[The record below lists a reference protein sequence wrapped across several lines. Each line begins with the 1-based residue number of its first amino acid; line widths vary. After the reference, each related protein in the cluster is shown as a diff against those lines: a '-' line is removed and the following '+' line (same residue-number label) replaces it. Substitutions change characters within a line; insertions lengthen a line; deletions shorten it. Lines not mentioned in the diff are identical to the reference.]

1 MSKERPTP
9 IDQAER
15 DSIARLLDDTLFVEA
30 GAGTGKT
37 SALVSRI
44 LGLIEFGRCSIDQI
58 AAITFADSAASELRE
73 RVRLALETRSSDPE
87 LDQDKR
93 QLCRLALENME
104 SASIQTLHSFSGA
117 LLRQRPLE
125 AGLPPDFETWSEVQS
140 GADFERRW
148 QIWLDQALDSE
159 TLGPALATVLTL
171 GITLDNLR
179 SITRAFHGNYDL
191 LGEPVVRPVAP
202 PREAARRLVESVG
215 EIERLCSFS
224 KLKDEDP
231 LFQHA
236 LRLTGL
242 CERLQAAGLS
252 SDMTLI
258 TLFRWGRLSQ
268 RNGRQSDWE
277 TDPDSGA
284 NACAALK
291 GLLTEMESLRVFEVE
306 SYGQEAL
313 AQLVDGIRRF
323 VLEYAED
330 RRNEGTAVFQ
340 DLLVWARDLVQ
351 TNDEARSHF
360 QASFRYVLVDEFQDT
375 DPIQAEIACFLA
387 ADAGDASKR
396 DWKTLSLVPG
406 KLFVV
411 GDPKQSIY
419 RFRRADIEA
428 VENVRNML
436 VANPTRL
443 IQNFRSTPR
452 ILRWVNRLF
461 EQWMDA
467 KASPGVQA
475 EYIPLAAQ
483 DDSAGGSEDS
493 VYWMG
498 SASEDKASQ
507 VRRDEGKNISN
518 LVRKIKDDSWLV
530 HDRTTRAHRP
540 ARYQDIC
547 LLLPTRTGLRILEQA
562 LEQAGVPF
570 RVESQTLVLATQDV
584 KDLLSCLRAIDSPAD
599 QISLVA
605 ALRSSAFGCS
615 DPELL
620 QFVEK
625 GGEFNYLD
633 NKSDDGPVSEGLD
646 TLRRYHLGR
655 NLWALEELVENF
667 VRERRMVESGFGR
680 ARPREKW
687 RRLRFIV
694 DQARSYGLINGGS
707 LRGFLDWMDQQIEER
722 ARIVESPVPESDDDA
737 VRIMTVHASKGLE
750 FPIVILTGLGSGE
763 SRQHE
768 PVLFDRTS
776 RSVEVGFGAQ
786 NDPIRFRTAG
796 FDDVLARERLAESA
810 ESVRLAYVAATR
822 ARDHLVVSLFH
833 SQNNKSCAAATITGF
848 MEGADDFWL
857 EISEESLLSGGRADA
872 GQTTSATVQDDAT
885 QRSKWIE
892 EREQIVRQASRPQTI
907 SATALAAIAKDESGQ
922 GHIPYR
928 RGRGSTNLGRAVH
941 SVLQTVDMESGNDL
955 ESVSRAQATVEGV
968 AGRWEEIQGLARN
981 ALGSEAVRA
990 AISSGRYFRELFVS
1004 APINDALIEG
1014 FIDLLFED
1022 ENGLTI
1028 VDYKTDDVDS
1038 AEEIDRA
1045 LEKYGSQMGAY
1056 AYAVQQATG
1065 MPVRRA
1071 ILLFLR
1077 PKREVVFDDIGSLI
1091 SRVEERAP
1099 DLLKAE

>member
-1 MSKERPTP
+1 MSEERPTP

-44 LGLIEFGRCSIDQI
+44 VGLIESKKCSIDQI

-73 RVRLALETRSSDPE
+73 RVRLALESRSSDAGS
-87 LDQDKR
+87 DQDKR
-93 QLCRLALENME
+93 DLCRLALENME

-125 AGLPPDFETWSEVQS
+125 AGLPPDFETWSDIQS

-159 TLGPALATVLTL
+159 TLGPALTSALTL

-179 SITRAFHGNYDL
+179 SIAVAFHGNYDL
-191 LGEPVVRPVAP
+191 LGDLLEMPAAP
-202 PREAARRLVESVG
+202 PREAAKRLVESVG
-215 EIERLCSFS
+215 EIDRLCSFS
-224 KLKDEDP
+224 KLGAEDP

-236 LRLTGL
+236 VRLTGL
-242 CERLQAAGLS
+242 CQRLQSADLS

-277 TDPDSGA
+277 VDPDSGA

-291 GLLTEMESLRVFEVE
+291 ALLADLESVRVFEVE
-306 SYGQEAL
+306 SYGQDAL
-313 AQLVDGIRRF
+313 ALLVDGIRQF
-323 VLEYAED
+323 VLEYADE
-330 RRNEGTAVFQ
+330 RRNDGTAVFQ
-340 DLLVWARDLVQ
+340 DLLVWARDLLK
-351 TNDEARSHF
+351 NDREARSHF
-360 QASFRYVLVDEFQDT
+360 QANFRHVLIDEFQDT

-387 ADAGDASKR
+387 AEAGDASKR
-396 DWKTLSLVPG
+396 DWKDLSLVPG

-428 VENVRNML
+428 VENVRKML

-443 IQNFRSTPR
+443 VQNFRSTPG

-467 KASPGVQA
+467 KAAPGIQA

-483 DDSAGGSEDS
+483 EDSTGDFETS

-507 VRRDEGKNISN
+507 VRRDEGRNISN
-518 LVRKIKDDSWLV
+518 LILKIKDDGWLV
-530 HDRTTRAHRP
+530 YDRATMALRP

-547 LLLPTRTGLRILEQA
+547 LLLPTRTGLRILEEA

-599 QISLVA
+599 QIALVA

-620 QFVEK
+620 EFVEA
-625 GGEFNYLD
+625 GGEFNYLND
-633 NKSDDGPVSEGLD
+633 KSGDDPISVALD

-655 NLWALEELVENF
+655 NLWALEELVEKF

-694 DQARSYGLINGGS
+694 DQARSYSSINGGS

-750 FPIVILTGLGSGE
+750 FPVVILTGLGAGE
-763 SRQHE
+763 HRQHE
-768 PVLFDRTS
+768 PVLFDRSS

-833 SQNNKSCAAATITGF
+833 SKNNKSCAAATITGF
-848 MEGADDFWL
+848 LEGADDLWL
-857 EISEESLLSGGRADA
+857 EIIEDSSLSRRVGAVAQTSSG
-872 GQTTSATVQDDAT
+872 TVRDDAT
-885 QRSKWIE
+885 KRSEWIE
-892 EREQIVRQASRPQTI
+892 GREQVVKRASRPQTI
-907 SATALAAIAKDESGQ
+907 SATACWTSG
-922 GHIPYR
+922 
-928 RGRGSTNLGRAVH
+928 
-941 SVLQTVDMESGNDL
+941 
-955 ESVSRAQATVEGV
+955 
-968 AGRWEEIQGLARN
+968 W
-981 ALGSEAVRA
+981 
-990 AISSGRYFRELFVS
+990 
-1004 APINDALIEG
+1004 
-1014 FIDLLFED
+1014 
-1022 ENGLTI
+1022 
-1028 VDYKTDDVDS
+1028 
-1038 AEEIDRA
+1038 
-1045 LEKYGSQMGAY
+1045 
-1056 AYAVQQATG
+1056 
-1065 MPVRRA
+1065 
-1071 ILLFLR
+1071 
-1077 PKREVVFDDIGSLI
+1077 
-1091 SRVEERAP
+1091 
-1099 DLLKAE
+1099 

>member
-1 MSKERPTP
+1 MVNERPLP
-9 IDQAER
+9 IDQAQR
-15 DSIARLLDDTLFVEA
+15 DNIAQLLDDTLFVEA

-44 LGLIEFGRCSIDQI
+44 LGLIESKKCSIDQI

-73 RVRLALETRSSDPE
+73 RVRMALESRSSDLG
-87 LDQDKR
+87 LDQGKR
-93 QLCRLALENME
+93 DLCRLALENME

-125 AGLPPDFETWSEVQS
+125 AGLPPDFETWSEIES

-148 QIWLDQALDSE
+148 QIWLDQTLDSE
-159 TLGPALATVLTL
+159 ILGPALAAALTL

-179 SITRAFHGNYDL
+179 SVATAFHANYDL
-191 LGEPVVRPVAP
+191 LGSPVDRPVPP
-202 PREAARRLVESVG
+202 PREAASRLVESVG
-215 EIERLCSFS
+215 EIDRLCAFS
-224 KLKDEDP
+224 KLGEDDP
-231 LFQHA
+231 LFQHSV
-236 LRLTGL
+236 RLHGL
-242 CERLQAAGLS
+242 CQRLQSSDLS

-258 TLFRWGRLSQ
+258 TLLRWGRLSQ

-277 TDPDSGA
+277 TDPESGA

-291 GLLTEMESLRVFEVE
+291 ALFTELEALRVYELE
-306 SYGQEAL
+306 SYGREAL
-313 AQLVDGIRRF
+313 AQLADGIRSF
-323 VLEYAED
+323 VLEYADE
-330 RRNEGTAVFQ
+330 RRNNGTAVFQ
-340 DLLVWARDLVQ
+340 DLLVWARDLLK
-351 TNDEARSHF
+351 TDEEARSHF
-360 QASFRYVLVDEFQDT
+360 QANYTHVLIDEFQDT

-387 ADAGDASKR
+387 AEAEEGSKR
-396 DWKTLSLVPG
+396 DWKNLSLVPG

-428 VENVRNML
+428 VENVRDML
-436 VANPTRL
+436 VADPTRL
-443 IQNFRSTPR
+443 VQNFRSTPG

-467 KASPGVQA
+467 EAAPGVQS
-475 EYIPLAAQ
+475 EYVPLAAQ
-483 DDSAGGSEDS
+483 DDPASASEAS

-498 SASEDKASQ
+498 GASEDKAPQ
-507 VRRDEGKNISN
+507 VRKEEGRNISG
-518 LVRKIKDDSWLV
+518 LVRGIKDDGWLV
-530 HDRTTRAHRP
+530 YDRASMSHRP

-599 QISLVA
+599 QIALVA

-620 QFVEK
+620 EFVEA

-633 NKSDDGPVSEGLD
+633 NKSDSGPISEALD
-646 TLRRYHLGR
+646 TLRRFHQGR
-655 NLWALEELVENF
+655 NLWALEELVEQF

-687 RRLRFIV
+687 RRLRFVV
-694 DQARSYGLINGGS
+694 DQARSYGSINGGS
-707 LRGFLDWMDQQIEER
+707 LRGFLDWMDQQVEEK

-750 FPIVILTGLGSGE
+750 FPVVILTGLGAGE

-768 PVLFDRTS
+768 PVLFDRGS
-776 RSVEVGFGAQ
+776 GSVEVGFGAQ
-786 NDPIRFRTAG
+786 NDAVRFRTSG

-833 SQNNKSCAAATITGF
+833 SKNNKSCAAATISGF
-848 MEGADDFWL
+848 MEGSDDYWREILDNSLSFGVNGDADQAGASAPQDDF
-857 EISEESLLSGGRADA
+857 
-872 GQTTSATVQDDAT
+872 TK
-885 QRSKWIE
+885 RSQWIE
-892 EREQIVRQASRPQTI
+892 ERDKIVRQASRPQTV
-907 SATALAAIAKDESGQ
+907 SATALASVSKEESGQ
-922 GHIPYR
+922 GQIPYR

-941 SVLQTVDMESGNDL
+941 SVLQTVDMEAGEGL
-955 ESVSRAQATVEGV
+955 ESISRAQATVEGL
-968 AGRWEEIQGLARN
+968 AGRWEEIRGLAKN
-981 ALGSEAVRA
+981 ALDSDAVRSA
-990 AISSGRYFRELFVS
+990 VASGKYFRELFVS
-1004 APINDALIEG
+1004 APINGALIEG
-1014 FIDLLFED
+1014 FVDLLFEN

-1038 AEEIDRA
+1038 SEDIDRA
-1045 LEKYGSQMGAY
+1045 LDKYGSQMGAY

-1065 MPVRRA
+1065 LPVNRS

-1077 PKREVVFDDIGSLI
+1077 PKREVVFDDMGPLI
-1091 SRVEERAP
+1091 SQVEERAAE
-1099 DLLKAE
+1099 LLKI

>member
-15 DSIARLLDDTLFVEA
+15 DSIARLLGDTLFVEA

-44 LGLIEFGRCSIDQI
+44 LGLIESEKCSIDQI

-73 RVRLALETRSSDPE
+73 RVRLALETSSSDSGSS
-87 LDQDKR
+87 QDKR
-93 QLCRLALENME
+93 QLCQLALENME
-104 SASIQTLHSFSGA
+104 SASIQTLHSFSAA

-125 AGLPPDFETWSEVQS
+125 AGLPPDFETWSDIQS

-179 SITRAFHGNYDL
+179 SIAVAFHGNYDL
-191 LGEPVVRPVAP
+191 LGEPVERPVAP
-202 PREAARRLVESVG
+202 PRESARRLVESVG
-215 EIERLCSFS
+215 EIDRLCSFS
-224 KLKDEDP
+224 KLGAEDP
-231 LFQHA
+231 LFQHSV
-236 LRLTGL
+236 RLTGL
-242 CERLQAAGLS
+242 CQRLQLADLS

-277 TDPDSGA
+277 IDPDSGA

-291 GLLTEMESLRVFEVE
+291 ALLTDMESLRVSEVE

-313 AQLVDGIRRF
+313 TLLADGIRRF
-323 VLEYAED
+323 VLEYSEE
-330 RRNEGTAVFQ
+330 RRNDGTAVFQ
-340 DLLVWARDLVQ
+340 DLLVWARDLLKA
-351 TNDEARSHF
+351 NEEARSHF
-360 QASFRYVLVDEFQDT
+360 QTSFRYVLIDEFQDT

-387 ADAGDASKR
+387 AEAGDASKR
-396 DWKTLSLVPG
+396 DWKNLSLVPG

-443 IQNFRSTPR
+443 VQNFRSTPG

-467 KASPGVQA
+467 KAAPGVQA

-483 DDSAGGSEDS
+483 DDPAGDSETS

-507 VRRDEGKNISN
+507 VRRDEGRNIGN
-518 LVRKIKDDSWLV
+518 LVRKMKDDSWLV
-530 HDRTTRAHRP
+530 RDRTTRAYRP

-584 KDLLSCLRAIDSPAD
+584 KDLLSCLRAIDSPGD
-599 QISLVA
+599 QVALVA

-620 QFVEK
+620 EFAEK
-625 GGEFNYLD
+625 GGEFNYLE
-633 NKSDDGPVSEGLD
+633 NNSGDGPISEALD
-646 TLRRYHLGR
+646 TLMRYHRAR
-655 NLWALEELVENF
+655 NSWSLEELVENF

-694 DQARSYGLINGGS
+694 DQARSYGSINGGS

-768 PVLFDRTS
+768 PVLFDRAS

-786 NDPIRFRTAG
+786 NDPIRLRTAG

-833 SQNNKSCAAATITGF
+833 SKNNKSCSAAAITGF

-907 SATALAAIAKDESGQ
+907 SATALAAVAKDESGQ
-922 GHIPYR
+922 GQIPYR

-941 SVLQTVDMESGNDL
+941 SVLQTVDMESGDDL
-955 ESVSRAQATVEGV
+955 GSISRAQATVEGV

-1056 AYAVQQATG
+1056 AYAVQQSTG
-1065 MPVRRA
+1065 MPVHRA

-1077 PKREVVFDDIGSLI
+1077 PKREVVFDDMGTLI
-1091 SRVEERAP
+1091 LQVEERASEF
-1099 DLLKAE
+1099 LKI